1 MLGKIYLYLGGMRGE
16 SEYAGVRMCTL
27 QIERRKR
34 EQKVELLSSVTE
46 EGGREDWFMNGNENE
61 EGRKNIE
68 ES

>member
-1 MLGKIYLYLGGMRGE
+1 
-16 SEYAGVRMCTL
+16 MCTL